1 VVCCELAA
9 CTNDADQAEYEG
21 EDPAGTATEA
31 MATADDERNDQ
42 GGKVDEEFENRNTT
56 SWVELHFEELDMVC
70 FDGL

>member
-56 SWVELHFEELDMVC
+56 S
-70 FDGL
+70 